1 MNNVTILADALRSGT
16 ATPDQIEAAAG
27 LLTRWAVLLADVEAM
42 SEYRAHFVELLAKT
56 YIKLEQKDSTEGGA
70 EHDSGRAGSDDSQ

>member
-42 SEYRAHFVELLAKT
+42 SAYRALFVELLAKT
-56 YIKLEQKDSTEGGA
+56 YIKLEQKDDTEGG
-70 EHDSGRAGSDDSQ
+70 ETHDGDGTGSADSQ